1 MKRVKRRRGLSALI
15 ESGLADL
22 EGALL
27 DCVEAMKLD
36 KTNVE
41 AAYCHASVL
50 MEMRRTSEAREV
62 IKDILASDVLSTVNQ
77 RRLQQLLDSLPEETA
92 ASRTENAAPEQ
103 RKPETN
109 DPANLSTAE
118 QLHGH
123 KMAML
128 VDEAEGGHYVA
139 ASDIHSGEVLLDE
152 APLAAVVCKSF
163 QKLVRTVTFPGYF
176 QDRPAQGFLSS
187 SIAPIRHLRI
197 HKCC

>member
-1 MKRVKRRRGLSALI
+1 MRSSKTSWHLMCRAQSIRGDYSSFL
-15 ESGLADL
+15 
-22 EGALL
+22 
-27 DCVEAMKLD
+27 
-36 KTNVE
+36 N
-41 AAYCHASVL
+41 
-50 MEMRRTSEAREV
+50 
-62 IKDILASDVLSTVNQ
+62 
-77 RRLQQLLDSLPEETA
+77 SLPEETA

-118 QLHGH
+118 HLHGH

-128 VDEAEGGHYVA
+128 VYEAEGRHYVA

-163 QKLVRTVTFPGYF
+163 QKLVRIVTFPGYF
-176 QDRPAQGFLSS
+176 QDLPAQGFLSS

-197 HKCC
+197 HKCGAELPSLTG